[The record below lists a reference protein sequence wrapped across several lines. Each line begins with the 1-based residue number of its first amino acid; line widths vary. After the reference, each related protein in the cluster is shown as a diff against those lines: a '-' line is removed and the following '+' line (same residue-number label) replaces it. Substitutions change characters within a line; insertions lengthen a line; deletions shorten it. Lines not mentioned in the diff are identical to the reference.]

1 MNKHQRSTRTL
12 IWHCFIIG
20 AVLTLGVSLFAQSY
34 RGSIRGN
41 VRDGSGAIIV
51 GATVTAKNVA
61 TGETRTAASGPD
73 GGYVIA
79 EVPAGQYE
87 VTAASTGLVTVT
99 ARVLVAVGT
108 DTTADFDLARVQA
121 AQSMSPS
128 PPLFLSW
135 IPPVMCW
142 DKLWIR
148 PWSANSR

>member
-121 AQSMSPS
+121 AQRKTHKNWYQMKNGKPAKVGST
-128 PPLFLSW
+128 LE
-135 IPPVMCW
+135 
-142 DKLWIR
+142 
-148 PWSANSR
+148 